1 MKKLLQKFRLYPDTL
16 DGKAVL
22 ISFLIINF
30 AFLFHTLNFMWG
42 NHDVKFIKEELL
54 FSSGLFEGRFTQFI
68 PYRLLT
74 GGQILPLLNNL
85 LGFAFLTAALW
96 LLAKYWNIKKSLA
109 GYIVFISFF
118 ATQPYTLSWMYFTFI
133 TISCMLWAFLAAL
146 GLYLSGWVCAVRH
159 KILLCLG
166 SVACFYLALGGYPP
180 VINMFFVCLG
190 GRLVIAYVFE
200 QKTLKDLFAVYKY
213 TLLNILIAAVLF
225 KLTLKI
231 IAPGN
236 VYNLETEPLSNLP
249 LKFFTVIKIAFGQ
262 FWITVPFMERG
273 YKIIL
278 ALMSFCAVTGIPL
291 YTPNWRRRT
300 VAAVLICGTVWAT
313 ALTTFLV
320 VPHTEFVSR
329 IDFYGFAFLYAF
341 FLGLLLTIP
350 AKLSSS
356 LAAAFAVVLLPLNIL
371 NDYTALK
378 VWKQGF
384 DAEMQILDNISERIE
399 NHPDFSPD
407 GQYRFYQAGDISLRP
422 NYYRGSY
429 DKDDVFLLS
438 LPYLAMWQ
446 GANLLEF
453 YSPFDYIDRTLPLLP
468 DDITPDVYDF
478 FMNQAR
484 PWPHPNSVYVNS
496 DIIIVV
502 YNQAGLEDF
511 RRRLQ
516 MLPKP

>member
-96 LLAKYWNIKKSLA
+96 LLAKYWNIK
-109 GYIVFISFF
+109 
-118 ATQPYTLSWMYFTFI
+118 
-133 TISCMLWAFLAAL
+133 
-146 GLYLSGWVCAVRH
+146 
-159 KILLCLG
+159 
-166 SVACFYLALGGYPP
+166 
-180 VINMFFVCLG
+180 
-190 GRLVIAYVFE
+190 
-200 QKTLKDLFAVYKY
+200 
-213 TLLNILIAAVLF
+213 
-225 KLTLKI
+225 
-231 IAPGN
+231 
-236 VYNLETEPLSNLP
+236 
-249 LKFFTVIKIAFGQ
+249 IAFGQ

-278 ALMSFCAVTGIPL
+278 ALMSFCAVTGILL
-291 YTPNWRRRT
+291 YTPNWRQRT

-356 LAAAFAVVLLPLNIL
+356 LTAAFAVVLLPLNIL